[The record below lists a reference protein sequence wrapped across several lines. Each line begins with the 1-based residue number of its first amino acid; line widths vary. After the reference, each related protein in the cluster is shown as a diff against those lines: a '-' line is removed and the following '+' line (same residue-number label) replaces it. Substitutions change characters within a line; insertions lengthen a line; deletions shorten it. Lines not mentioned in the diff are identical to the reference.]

1 MTTDA
6 KIQVNLKSGEG
17 FDAALIN
24 VYANDENELA
34 HLLGVVERAAST
46 IATTRAA
53 VAMGPLLA
61 PPAQQ
66 PANQAVQQ
74 VQNPTQ
80 GFQQQQTNPYDQ
92 PQGPPPAWVPPQ
104 QQGYAPPP
112 QQQQATQFSQPQQ
125 GPAPTCQHGTK
136 TFLVDRKNNPP
147 QWQAWACPADKNN
160 PSKCKLQYV

>member
-66 PANQAVQQ
+66 PAQQPPVQVVQGNGFAGQTQQ
-74 VQNPTQ
+74 VQNP
-80 GFQQQQTNPYDQ
+80 YDQ
-92 PQGPPPAWVPPQ
+92 QQGPPPAFVP
-104 QQGYAPPP
+104 QGYANQGP
-112 QQQQATQFSQPQQ
+112 TQYSQPQQ
-125 GPAPTCQHGTK
+125 GPAPTCQHGVK